1 MKKKKAIAKYYYVG
15 DKAAVESA
23 QKRRLISLAASLFA
37 FIVPPLF
44 LPQAANAA
52 LTASGQT
59 ALLSAYSIA
68 VVFTAALGVY
78 CMIVALT
85 RDKLGAPVTVKTA
98 PRAGWNKRTFL
109 SVEWYARL
117 AVAVALI
124 KLGFIFYAFSWWS
137 LVLLVCSAGAAAF
150 AVISRK
156 VTFEAYKADG
166 AMELREPQEETPEEP
181 TETENAEKADEAE
194 REETAADDFF
204 STTVLPKIK
213 REEDEADSPAEDFY
227 D

>member
-1 MKKKKAIAKYYYVG
+1 M
-15 DKAAVESA
+15 
-23 QKRRLISLAASLFA
+23 
-37 FIVPPLF
+37 
-44 LPQAANAA
+44 
-52 LTASGQT
+52 
-59 ALLSAYSIA
+59 
-68 VVFTAALGVY
+68 
-78 CMIVALT
+78 
-85 RDKLGAPVTVKTA
+85 
-98 PRAGWNKRTFL
+98 
-109 SVEWYARL
+109 
-117 AVAVALI
+117 
-124 KLGFIFYAFSWWS
+124 
-137 LVLLVCSAGAAAF
+137 
-150 AVISRK
+150 ISRK